1 MPFFTGLRQGVGE
14 WGEGRVEIVAA
25 CGRVVGAGARQGPG
39 RARSDPG
46 GRGPGVAFSADPANS
61 FLWAPDQVSAV
72 TVTL

>member
-1 MPFFTGLRQGVGE
+1 MPFFTWLQQGMGE
-14 WGEGRVEIVAA
+14 RGEGRVEIVAA

-46 GRGPGVAFSADPANS
+46 GRGPGVAFSANAANS